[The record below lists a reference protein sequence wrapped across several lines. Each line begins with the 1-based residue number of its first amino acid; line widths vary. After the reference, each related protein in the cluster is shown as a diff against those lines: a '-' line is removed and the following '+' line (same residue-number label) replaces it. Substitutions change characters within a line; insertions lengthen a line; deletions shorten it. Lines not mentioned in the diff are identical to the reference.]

1 MPSFRQQQNFQ
12 QGLLFLQNLYKKTG
26 MNELTL
32 RQQEIFAF
40 LKAWIAENGMPPTRA
55 EMCAAMGFRSPNA
68 AEEHLRALERK
79 GVIEM
84 LAGSSRG
91 IRIREG
97 GAMGSEAA
105 NDEEG
110 GMPLIGKVA
119 AGSPILAQENVIGRY
134 PVSPLMFKPKADY
147 LLKVSGMSM
156 KDVGIMDGD
165 WLAVHKT
172 NQARTGRGPT
182 APRPRFPATP
192 GSGAD
197 RGQRRSSGAR
207 PKLAPGRST
216 RRFAGRFDRW
226 TTPCAGSPARRRP
239 TVGSAAYLDGRSR
252 PDGRSAWAG

>member
-1 MPSFRQQQNFQ
+1 
-12 QGLLFLQNLYKKTG
+12 
-26 MNELTL
+26 MNELTS
-32 RQQEIFAF
+32 RQQEILAF
-40 LKAWIAENGMPPTRA
+40 LKAWIVENGMPPTRA
-55 EMCAAMGFRSPNA
+55 EMCASLGFRSPNA

-91 IRIREG
+91 IRIRDG

-119 AGSPILAQENVIGRY
+119 AGSPILAQENVVGRY

-147 LLKVSGMSM
+147 LLQVSGMSM

-172 NQARTGRGPT
+172 TTARTGQIVVARIEGD
-182 APRPRFPATP
+182 ATVK
-192 GSGAD
+192 
-197 RGQRRSSGAR
+197 RL
-207 PKLAPGRST
+207 KLKGHQAFLIAENPDFLPIVVDLNKKTLDIEGLV
-216 RRFAGRFDRW
+216 
-226 TTPCAGSPARRRP
+226 
-239 TVGSAAYLDGRSR
+239 VGVVRTL
-252 PDGRSAWAG
+252 